1 MKKIINYDLK
11 TPEYDLLDKECPLKE
26 YPRPQFKRDS
36 YVSLNGE
43 WDYLVSNKAE
53 VKMEPEGKILVP
65 YCIESQ
71 NSMVGRKINKG
82 DYIIYHRSFNLDK
95 EFIKDKEFF

>member
-1 MKKIINYDLK
+1 MQCLLVKKILEKVGINMKKIINYDLK

-43 WDYLVSNKAE
+43 WDYLISNKAE
-53 VKMEPEGKILVP
+53 VKMEPEG
-65 YCIESQ
+65 
-71 NSMVGRKINKG
+71 N
-82 DYIIYHRSFNLDK
+82 
-95 EFIKDKEFF
+95 